1 MSMAEL
7 SDAEMAALLRVCE
20 AERIQVP
27 AAIQPHGVL
36 LAVSPVGR
44 VTFASANGGPL
55 LGADAQQLLGVDIGS
70 ISGLDDQDFLEQVWQ
85 TAARPGARVPT
96 TVTLA
101 GGPAEMIAFLSGGD
115 LVLEFELGAASE
127 SERRADWFELLPD
140 ALAQLQSAP
149 TVESLTSS
157 LAEIIR
163 RLTNFDRVMVYRF
176 DKDWHGTVIA
186 ESKEDEL
193 EPYLGLRYPASDIP
207 AQARALYA
215 LNWQRLIPDA
225 TYEAVPVLADSG
237 RDAGKLDLSD
247 STLRSVSPIHLR
259 YLANMGVCA
268 SMSVSLLVDG
278 QLWGLVAC
286 HNYAGPLH
294 TTLRTRAATEFL
306 GRTAS
311 LLIQGVE
318 RLTGS
323 RAELRVARTAAK
335 VTEEFQA
342 AGRVELSDGL
352 LNGDTTLLD
361 LFDSSAA
368 AVYLD
373 GRLKI
378 LGDAP
383 SQNDLFAIARLLWP
397 RDKRPTMAVESLE
410 QLSVLARSDF
420 DSEAVHAS
428 AAGVLGVPIPGTR
441 DSWLMWTRAEVL
453 REVTWAGDPTATK
466 EVAIGPAGPALSPR
480 TSFAR
485 YTDLVRGTAPSWE
498 RHEIDV
504 AENLARLVG
513 EALAHRS
520 EQDSR
525 LTAALQRAVLLDT
538 VPEVAGFNVAVRY
551 LPFAEDA
558 VGGDF
563 YDFVALPNGHVAV
576 VAGDV
581 AGHGLAVA
589 GVTAELRHAL
599 RAYLI
604 RERSAPRA
612 LARLNELA
620 AWLLPTE
627 LATVVVVD
635 VDLVAKSARVASAG
649 HLPPL
654 LVRGGEAMYL
664 EAESAPALGAD
675 VRSIYTER
683 RYALDAGDRLFLF
696 SDGLIEKRGEH
707 LEVSLERLR
716 DIAMTIAADVP
727 LEAACDLIV
736 SELWAD
742 SSGDDV
748 MLVALEPANLS

>member
-1 MSMAEL
+1 MAGL
-7 SDAEMAALLRVCE
+7 SEAEMAALLRVCE
-20 AERIQVP
+20 AERIEVP
-27 AAIQPHGVL
+27 AAVQPHGVL

-44 VTFASANGGPL
+44 VAFASANAGPL
-55 LGADAQQLLGVDIGS
+55 LGAGAQQLLGADVSS
-70 ISGLDDQDFLEQVWQ
+70 IAGLADQDFLEQVWHS
-85 TAARPGARVPT
+85 AARPAARVPT
-96 TVTLA
+96 VVKLA
-101 GGPAEMIAFLSGGD
+101 GGPAEMVAFLSGGD
-115 LVLEFELGAASE
+115 LVLEFEPGAHGE
-127 SERRADWFELLPD
+127 GEGHEDWFELLPD
-140 ALAQLQSAP
+140 ALAQLQSAA
-149 TVESLTSS
+149 TVEALTRS
-157 LAEIIR
+157 LAEIVR
-163 RLTNFDRVMVYRF
+163 RLTRFDRVMVYRF

-186 ESKEDEL
+186 ESKLDDL

-225 TYEAVPVLADSG
+225 TYEPVPVLADAG
-237 RDAGKLDLSD
+237 RNAAKLDLSD

-259 YLANMGVCA
+259 YLANMGVRA

-286 HNYAGPLH
+286 HNYSGPLH
-294 TTLRTRAATEFL
+294 ATMRIRTATEFL
-306 GRTAS
+306 GRTGS
-311 LLIQGVE
+311 LLIQSVE
-318 RLTGS
+318 RLAGS
-323 RAELRVARTAAK
+323 RGELRVARTAAK
-335 VTEEFQA
+335 ITEEFQA
-342 AGRVELSDGL
+342 AGRKELSDGL
-352 LNGDTTLLD
+352 LNGETTLLD

-373 GRLKI
+373 GRLKV
-378 LGDAP
+378 LGEAP
-383 SQNDLFAIARLLWP
+383 SPNDLFAVARLLWP

-420 DSEAVHAS
+420 DSEAVNAS

-441 DSWLMWTRAEVL
+441 DSWLMWTRAELL
-453 REVTWAGDPTATK
+453 REITWAGDPNATK
-466 EVAIGPAGPALSPR
+466 EVVIGPAGLALSPR

-485 YTDLVRGTAPSWE
+485 YTHLVRGTAPSWQ

-635 VDLVAKSARVASAG
+635 VDLVAKSARVSSAG

-675 VRSIYTER
+675 VRSLYTER
-683 RYALDAGDRLFLF
+683 HYGLDAGDRLFLF
-696 SDGLIEKRGEH
+696 SDGLIEKRGEN
-707 LEVSLERLR
+707 LDVSLERLR

-727 LEAACDLIV
+727 LEAACDLII

-748 MLVALEPANLS
+748 MLIALEPASLS

>member
-1 MSMAEL
+1 MADL
-7 SDAEMAALLRVCE
+7 SDAEIAALLRVCE
-20 AERIQVP
+20 AERIDVP

-44 VTFASANGGPL
+44 VTFASANAKSL
-55 LGADAQQLLGVDIGS
+55 LGVEAQQLLGADIS
-70 ISGLDDQDFLEQVWQ
+70 TISGLDDQDFLERIWRSAV
-85 TAARPGARVPT
+85 RPGARIPSAVK
-96 TVTLA
+96 LA
-101 GGPAEMIAFLSGGD
+101 GGLAEMVAFLTGGD
-115 LVLEFELGAASE
+115 LVLELEPGAPSE
-127 SERRADWFELLPD
+127 NGPGEDWFEQLPG
-140 ALAQLQSAP
+140 ALAQLQVAG
-149 TVESLTSS
+149 TVETLTNS

-163 RLTNFDRVMVYRF
+163 RLTDFDRVMVYRF
-176 DKDWHGTVIA
+176 DEDWHGTVIA
-186 ESKEDEL
+186 ESKLDDL
-193 EPYLGLRYPASDIP
+193 EHYLGLRYPASDIP

-215 LNWQRLIPDA
+215 INWQRLIPDA
-225 TYEAVPVLADSG
+225 TYQPVPVLADSG
-237 RDAGKLDLSD
+237 RDAAKLDLSY

-259 YLANMGVCA
+259 YLANMGVRA
-268 SMSVSLLVDG
+268 SMSVSLMVDG

-286 HNYAGPLH
+286 HSYAGPLH
-294 TTLRTRAATEFL
+294 ATLRIRTATEFL

-311 LLIQGVE
+311 LLIHSVE
-318 RLTGS
+318 RLIAS
-323 RAELRVARTAAK
+323 RGELRVARTAAK

-342 AGRVELSDGL
+342 AGRKALSDGL
-352 LNGDTTLLD
+352 LTGETTLLD

-373 GRLKI
+373 GRLKVV
-378 LGDAP
+378 GDAP
-383 SQNDLFAIARLLWP
+383 SPNDLFAIARLLWP

-410 QLSVLARSDF
+410 KLSVLARSDF
-420 DSEAVHAS
+420 DSEAVNAS

-453 REVTWAGDPTATK
+453 REITWAGDPTISK
-466 EVAIGPAGPALSPR
+466 EAVIGPAGLALSPR

-485 YTDLVRGTAPSWE
+485 YTDLVRGTAPSWQ

-538 VPEVAGFNVAVRY
+538 VPEVAGFNAAVRY

-604 RERSAPRA
+604 REQSAPRA

-635 VDLVAKSARVASAG
+635 VDLVAKSAKVASAG

-654 LVRGGEAMYL
+654 LLRGGEAMYL

-675 VRSIYTER
+675 ARSVYTER
-683 RYALDAGDRLFLF
+683 SYSLDAGDRLFLF

-716 DIAMTIAADVP
+716 DVAMTIATDLP

-748 MLVALEPANLS
+748 MLVALEPASLS